1 MSNNENLFWHKTSI
15 SKEDREKLLNQKGAV
30 LWFTGLSGSGKS
42 TVATAVEKRLHELK
56 KLTYI
61 LDGDNLRLGINKG
74 LTFSKEDR
82 VENIRRTSE
91 ICNLFLDLG
100 AITLVTLISPFRE
113 EREKIKERFNGNLKE
128 VFIKCPIEECANRDP
143 KGLYKKVKEGKIEN
157 FTGYQSDYEEPLNP
171 DLVVETNKQSLE
183 ESVEQVISYMREQ
196 GII

>member
-1 MSNNENLFWHKTSI
+1 MSDNENLFWHNTSI
-15 SKEDREKLLNQKGAV
+15 LREDREVLLNQKGAV

-42 TVATAVEKRLHELK
+42 TVATAVEKKLYELG

-82 VENIRRTSE
+82 IENIRRTSE
-91 ICNLFLDLG
+91 ICKLFLGLG

-113 EREKIKERFNGNLKE
+113 ERDKLKE
-128 VFIKCPIEECANRDP
+128 NFQGDLKEIFIKCPIEECASRDP

-171 DLVVETNKQSLE
+171 DLVVETNSQSLE
-183 ESVEQVISYMREQ
+183 QSVEQVINFIKKQ